1 MIGQRGDVQSV
12 VVAEI
17 AIFAKDMMTPMCNC
31 RIRRLLVT
39 VAFLMLL
46 SGCAD
51 RSFTFVHMTDPQIGF
66 HDASPEYVH
75 SDTLMQRAVELANG
89 YAPDLVFI
97 TGDLVDK
104 ADDAQQEAIFS
115 RNLSAIAAPVW
126 LVPGNHD
133 IRGYTPEK
141 RDAYVG
147 LRGYDH
153 FAFRYNGCAFIG
165 FDTNCIKD
173 EAGEAEA
180 EQFAWLTEEL
190 RKAKKARYT
199 FVFLHCPVVRETLDE
214 PEDYFN
220 FSSEARARYLALF
233 KEYGVDAV
241 FAGHTHCPYVTEIDG
256 IAFYTGTAVG
266 NCLHG
271 ARPGFNLVRVM
282 KKGVAVEQVNTFFSD
297 CVWK

>member
-1 MIGQRGDVQSV
+1 MEGSECIRRWLEDETFRLAF
-12 VVAEI
+12 VAEI
-17 AIFAKDMMTPMCNC
+17 AIFAYGMKNQWL
-31 RIRRLLVT
+31 ILVAT
-39 VAFLMLL
+39 TLMLL

-51 RSFTFVHMTDPQIGF
+51 RAFTFVHMTDPQIGF
-66 HDASPEYVH
+66 HDDSPEYIH
-75 SDTLMQRAVELANG
+75 SDTLMQRAVALANG

-104 ADDAQQEAIFS
+104 ADDPVQEAIFT
-115 RNLSAIAAPVW
+115 RNLAAIAAPVW

-141 RDAYVG
+141 REAYVKQ
-147 LRGYDH
+147 RGYDR
-153 FAFRYNGCAFIG
+153 FAFRHKGCAFIG

-180 EQFAWLTEEL
+180 EQLAWLTEEL
-190 RKAKKARYT
+190 RKAQRARYT
-199 FVFLHCPVVRETLDE
+199 FVFLHCPVVREALDE
-214 PEDYFN
+214 SEDYFN
-220 FSSEARARYLALF
+220 FSTEARARYLALF

-256 IAFYTGTAVG
+256 ISFYTGTAVG

-271 ARPGFNLVRVM
+271 AKPGFNVVRVT
-282 KKGVAVEQVNTFFSD
+282 KKGVEVERINTNE
-297 CVWK
+297 

>member
-1 MIGQRGDVQSV
+1 
-12 VVAEI
+12 
-17 AIFAKDMMTPMCNC
+17 
-31 RIRRLLVT
+31 
-39 VAFLMLL
+39 MLL
-46 SGCAD
+46 SGCTD

-66 HDASPEYVH
+66 HDDSPEYIH
-75 SDTLMQRAVELANG
+75 SDSLMQCAVELANSFS
-89 YAPDLVFI
+89 PDLVFI

-104 ADDAQQEAIFS
+104 ADDPVQEAIFT
-115 RNLSAIAAPVW
+115 RNLAAIAAPVW

-141 RDAYVG
+141 RDAYVKQ
-147 LRGYDH
+147 RGYDR
-153 FAFRYNGCAFIG
+153 FAFRHKGCAFLG

-190 RKAKKARYT
+190 RKAQ
-199 FVFLHCPVVRETLDE
+199 
-214 PEDYFN
+214 
-220 FSSEARARYLALF
+220 RARYLALF

-256 IAFYTGTAVG
+256 ISFYTGTAVG

-271 ARPGFNLVRVM
+271 AKPGFNVVRVT
-282 KKGVAVEQVNTFFSD
+282 KKGVEVERINTNE
-297 CVWK
+297 

>member
-1 MIGQRGDVQSV
+1 
-12 VVAEI
+12 
-17 AIFAKDMMTPMCNC
+17 MCHC
-31 RIRRLLVT
+31 RNKWLLVT
-39 VAFLMLL
+39 VAFLLL
-46 SGCAD
+46 LCGCTD

-66 HDASPEYVH
+66 HDASPEFIH
-75 SDTLMQRAVELANG
+75 SDTLMQRAVVLAND

-104 ADDAQQEAIFS
+104 ADDSLQEAIFS
-115 RNLSAIAAPVW
+115 RDLEAIAAPVW
-126 LVPGNHD
+126 RVPGNHD
-133 IRGYTPEK
+133 IRGYTLEK
-141 RDAYVG
+141 REAYDK
-147 LRGYDH
+147 LRGYDR
-153 FAFRYNGCAFIG
+153 FAFRHKDCAFIG
-165 FDTNCIKD
+165 IDTNCIKD

-190 RKAKKARYT
+190 RKAKRARYT
-199 FVFLHCPVVRETLDE
+199 FVFLHCPVVREALDE

-220 FSSEARARYLALF
+220 FSKEARARYLALF

-271 ARPGFNLVRVM
+271 ARPGFNVVRVT
-282 KKGVAVEQVNTFFSD
+282 KKGVTVERILTEE
-297 CVWK
+297 